1 MRRIRPWPVG
11 TRPSVGAWGTGYE
24 ARGQGDTHTRVYQ
37 VARRRSADSS
47 SFVSIHKNIVECAPD
62 IPTTERT
69 VTVLAPCPELRV
81 RLSGASCPNFRD
93 TPRVPRVGFE
103 PTLDGF

>member
-1 MRRIRPWPVG
+1 MRRSRLWTVG
-11 TRPSVGAWGTGYE
+11 TRPSVGASGSRHQG
-24 ARGQGDTHTRVYQ
+24 RGQGDTHTRVHQ
-37 VARRRSADSS
+37 VARRHSADSS
-47 SFVSIHKNIVECAPD
+47 AFVSIHKNIVECATD